1 MKEKIVKGLGL
12 GIYSLPKDP
21 ELIPEQSAQDSLG
34 WVSSDGQIELCRGRL
49 LIGAEE
55 TTTSSVQGHGFG
67 YRADGTAI
75 QFRKT
80 NTKIQYYNTSTELWV
95 DVVTGLTDG
104 AEYTFS
110 QYSSLAGTFIYATGA
125 DGIYKIHTANPGSYT
140 SLYDA
145 AKNFKGK
152 SIIATARMHMW
163 DLPNDKTGHYGSHID
178 EANYTTVA
186 AEVIADTSSGT
197 LAFKAG
203 GAVRT
208 CFGVVITDT
217 SSGEVFRDDYNGN
230 LVGSLGGTGTIN
242 YTTGAFTTS
251 QSGAGTA
258 DYQWENSNNGG
269 VTDFTYSGTR
279 VAGEGFLFRQD
290 EGGGKIQV
298 ITVFNGKYYS
308 IKDNSVYELALAD
321 TDETGTNLVF
331 RRNVGIEYWRSA
343 VSIGKGIIF
352 MDTSNAEKPRLT
364 ILQQNVYGDNV
375 EPYVLAEHF
384 DFSEFYWD
392 QTPFETYGE
401 YIAFS
406 GRTKDSSQNNRLFL
420 YNVRNNTVDVLPY
433 GAKTI
438 VTDSGN
444 IYIGDVSTFNVYAV
458 LSGFDDDGSL
468 IENYWISN
476 DEMYGSEYLK
486 KLKRLRLKGLISPEQ
501 EIKIYLSYDGE
512 EFEHLG
518 TISGSGSYVDLEQ
531 SYSIGSTGIGTTPL
545 GGETD
550 FIDGSFYLAEIRIP
564 GPKFRKRTIKIEA
577 TGIGYVSINM
587 IDDFGIMRFQQKIP
601 SKYRVKPS

>member
-1 MKEKIVKGLGL
+1 MKEKVVKGLGL
-12 GIYSLPKDP
+12 GVYSIPNDP
-21 ELIPEQSAQDSLG
+21 ELIPPQSSQDSLG
-34 WVSSDGQIELCRGRL
+34 WISSDGQIELCRGR
-49 LIGAEE
+49 IIVGAQE
-55 TTTSSVQGHGFG
+55 TTTSYVQGHGWG
-67 YRADGTAI
+67 YKADGTAVH
-75 QFRKT
+75 FRKT
-80 NTKIQYYNTSTELWV
+80 NTKIQYFNTATDLWV
-95 DVVTGLTDG
+95 DIVTGLTDG

-125 DGIYKIHTANPGSYT
+125 DGIYKIHVANPGSYT

-145 AKNFKGK
+145 TKNFKGK

-178 EANYTTVA
+178 EANYTTVS
-186 AEVIADTSSGT
+186 AEVIADTSTGT

-203 GAVRT
+203 GATRT

-269 VTDFTYSGTR
+269 ITDFTYSGTR

-308 IKDNSVYELALAD
+308 IKNNSVYELALSD
-321 TDETGTNLVF
+321 NDETGTNLVF
-331 RRNVGIEYWRSA
+331 RRNVGIQYWRSS
-343 VSIGKGIIF
+343 VSTGKGIMF
-352 MDTSNAEKPRLT
+352 MDTSNEDNPRLT
-364 ILQQNVYGDNV
+364 ILQQNVYGDNI
-375 EPYVLAEHF
+375 EPFVLAEHF

-392 QTPFETYGE
+392 MCAFETYGD
-401 YIAFS
+401 YVIFS
-406 GRTKDSSQNNRLFL
+406 GRTKDSDENNRLFL
-420 YNVRNNTVDVLPY
+420 YSVRKNTVDVVPY

-438 VTDSGN
+438 TTNAGLL
-444 IYIGDVSTFNVYAV
+444 YIGDVSTFNVYNV
-458 LSGFDDDGSL
+458 LSGFDDQDGI

-476 DEMYGSEYLK
+476 DEMYDSEYLK
-486 KLKRLRLKGLISPEQ
+486 KLKRFRIKGLISPEQ
-501 EIKIYLSYDGE
+501 ELKIYISYDGDS
-512 EFEHLG
+512 FQHVG
-518 TISGSGSYVDLEQ
+518 TIEGDGSYVDTTQ
-531 SYSIGSTGIGTTPL
+531 TYQIGSNGIGTTPL

-550 FIDGSFYLAEIRIP
+550 FIDGSFYLAEIKIP
-564 GPKFRKRTIKIEA
+564 GPKFRKRTIKLEA
-577 TGIGYVSINM
+577 TGIGFVSVNM
-587 IDDFGIMRFQQKIP
+587 IDDFGIMRFQQKLP
-601 SKYRVKPS
+601 SKYRVKSA